1 MTPRPRPRRIL
12 VIDDDPDALE
22 LLRSLLLDSIVEID
36 EAADGATGLTRA
48 RHRVPDL
55 IVLDMVL
62 PDTTGTELLQQLR
75 AETRLH
81 SVPVMIVSARRDQ
94 ATKIAAFEAGADDY
108 VLKPYDL
115 EEILARIRAQLGRRE
130 LYERLER
137 LNVEL
142 RLANARLEELAIT
155 DELTGL
161 ANARHFR
168 ARLDEE
174 FLRAER
180 YETSLALVIA
190 DLDGFKKINDSYGH
204 HAGDKLLA
212 QLAQRLAAQARAT
225 DISCRYGGDE
235 FAFLLPHT
243 GLEEAAGFAE
253 RICERTAAAPLRLP
267 TKEIVAMALSCGVAS
282 WPECAAIR
290 TANELFLAADQALYG
305 AKQAGKGIVAAAP
318 LAESGNHGLVSE
330 PSPRKRRLLRGGKEN
345 PS

>member
-1 MTPRPRPRRIL
+1 MIPGPRPRRIL
-12 VIDDDPDALE
+12 VIDDDPDALA

-36 EAADGATGLTRA
+36 EAGDGATGLTRA

-75 AETRLH
+75 SEARLRT
-81 SVPVMIVSARRDQ
+81 VPVMIVSARRDQ

-115 EEILARIRAQLGRRE
+115 EEILARVRAQLGRKE

-142 RLANARLEELAIT
+142 ELANARLKELAIT

-168 ARLDEE
+168 NRLDEE

-180 YETSLALVIA
+180 YETPLALVIA
-190 DLDGFKKINDSYGH
+190 DLDGFKQINDSHGH

-225 DISCRYGGDE
+225 DTVCRYGGDE

-243 GLEEAAGFAE
+243 GLEEAVGFAE
-253 RICERTAAAPLRLP
+253 RLCERTPAAPLRLP
-267 TKEIVAMALSCGVAS
+267 TKEIVVVGLSCGVGS

-290 TANELFLAADQALYG
+290 TANELFLAADQALYS
-305 AKQAGKGIVAAAP
+305 AKQAGKGIVVAAP
-318 LAESGNHGLVSE
+318 PADSGNHSLVPK
-330 PSPRKRRLLRGGKEN
+330 PSPGERRLLRGGKEN
-345 PS
+345 PR